1 MQLYGD
7 DQHDVKG
14 MDEVELQHLG
24 HQLVDYVTTYRRMIR
39 IVSPDVEHKLNV
51 LYDIGIKIVNQQYHL
66 LFNDPTIVITNR
78 GNVTLAEYQ
87 RALGE
92 SMH

>member
-51 LYDIGIKIVNQQYHL
+51 L
-66 LFNDPTIVITNR
+66 
-78 GNVTLAEYQ
+78 
-87 RALGE
+87 
-92 SMH
+92 

>member
-7 DQHDVKG
+7 DQHEVKG

-24 HQLVDYVTTYRRMIR
+24 HQLVDYVTTYRRMVR

-51 LYDIGIKIVNQQYHL
+51 LYEIGTHVINRQYHL
-66 LFNDPTIVITNR
+66 LFNDPSIVIPNKSS
-78 GNVTLAEYQ
+78 VTLSEYQ

-92 SMH
+92 SIR

>member
-14 MDEVELQHLG
+14 LDEVELQHLG
-24 HQLVDYVTTYRRMIR
+24 HQLVNYVTTYRRMVR
-39 IVSPDVEHKLNV
+39 ISSPDVEHKLNL
-51 LYDIGIKIVNQQYHL
+51 LYDIGTKIVHQQYHL
-66 LFNDPTIVITNR
+66 LFNDPSIIIPNQ

-87 RALGE
+87 LALGE
-92 SMH
+92 SLY